1 MKTILIILLLVILI
15 AITSY
20 FVLIGNI
27 DKSEPKIVKLDK
39 PIQIIGLEINTND
52 KDIYKDVGKV
62 ASDLND
68 IINKNP
74 IANKKEPWARLNVSK
89 DYNKEKGTFKYII
102 GDVVT
107 KIDSIPNGLQ
117 SYEIPA
123 LTFAIFRIQPKS
135 KIAWGI
141 TMGRMKR
148 FIYTEWLP
156 KSDYKPSDIFGD
168 FELHDDR
175 SLGKNPEINLYVA
188 LKEKVYK

>member
-1 MKTILIILLLVILI
+1 MKIILIILIVVILI

-20 FVLIGNI
+20 IILIGNI
-27 DKSEPKIVKLDK
+27 DKSEPKIIKLDK
-39 PIQIIGLEINTND
+39 PIHIIGLEINTND
-52 KDIYKDVGKV
+52 KDIYKDVGKA
-62 ASDLND
+62 ASDFTD

-74 IANKKEPWARLNVSK
+74 IPNKKEPWARLNISK

-107 KIDSIPNGLQ
+107 MIDSVPNGLQ

-135 KIAWGI
+135 KFAWGI

-156 KSDYKPSDIFGD
+156 KSEYKPSDIFGD

-188 LKEKVYK
+188 LKEKDSE

>member
-1 MKTILIILLLVILI
+1 MKTILIILIVAILI

-20 FVLIGNI
+20 FIFIGNI

-39 PIQIIGLEINTND
+39 PIHIIGLEINTND

-62 ASDLND
+62 ASDFND

-74 IANKKEPWARLNVSK
+74 IPNKKEPWARLNVSK

-107 KIDSIPNGLQ
+107 MIDSVPNGLQ

-135 KIAWGI
+135 NIAWGI

-156 KSDYKPSDIFGD
+156 KSEYKPSDILGD

-188 LKEKVYK
+188 LKEKYSK